1 VLKKHA
7 KGARERFLRKN
18 LKINEIIAFKSQKVI
33 QVLNLPS
40 HRESG

>member
-1 VLKKHA
+1 MLKVHVKS
-7 KGARERFLRKN
+7 KRFLRKN
-18 LKINEIIAFKSQKVI
+18 LKINETIAFKFQSVI

>member
-1 VLKKHA
+1 MLKVHMKN
-7 KGARERFLRKN
+7 ERFLRKN
-18 LKINEIIAFKSQKVI
+18 LKINETIAFKSQSVT

>member
-1 VLKKHA
+1 MLKVHVKS
-7 KGARERFLRKN
+7 KRFLIKN
-18 LKINEIIAFKSQKVI
+18 LKINETIAFKFQSVT

>member
-1 VLKKHA
+1 MLKVHMKS
-7 KGARERFLRKN
+7 ERFLRKN
-18 LKINEIIAFKSQKVI
+18 LKINEIIAFKFQSVI

>member
-1 VLKKHA
+1 MLKVHVKS
-7 KGARERFLRKN
+7 ERFLRKN
-18 LKINEIIAFKSQKVI
+18 LKINEITAFKYQSVI